1 MPNGL
6 AQSGPVPSGGAATNW
21 LNAAQWGVFNQGQ
34 MAEYQSPPVTTA
46 SAWNAA
52 VSAFDTDGV
61 ANQLQRMGVGYLIH
75 CIGQNSGYYC
85 SPNATYDSIVGYSPS
100 HCSTRDLVA
109 DLYTSLNARGIGL
122 MVYLPSG
129 APQNDSQAVA
139 ALQWHNDTDGQR
151 LADFQVMWQNIIT
164 EWSERWGSKVQG
176 WWFDG
181 VVYGSAM
188 YNFASPPNWDS
199 FAAAARSGN
208 RTSIIAFNNGP
219 NNPIDAVAPQED
231 YTAGEENYGALG
243 IFSNSRWMTAP
254 ADATE
259 GANSQVMTHVL
270 TFAGSW
276 WAQGNSPYNTTP
288 QLISATNSIVNPGGA
303 FTWDMPLI
311 NPSGLIEPAFESPF
325 TTVAD
330 QLLGRYIVN
339 DTSSTITYGG
349 GTWTY
354 SSGRGVGDYDDDVH
368 FTTANGAYAQFTFNG
383 SGVQI
388 LSERDSDMGNV
399 QIYLDGTL
407 MITYDCYLT
416 GGKRTRQVIYEV
428 KGLASGSH
436 SVKLVKVDGSYAIL
450 DAYRVLS
457 QLQAVVN
464 DNDPTISYVGSSW
477 RSDTG
482 RNVTDYNQDVHFTTN
497 VGDYFS
503 YTFTGTGIQYITEND
518 TDMGNV
524 QIYLDGVSQGTYNC
538 YASGGKVTQQPV
550 FTSLGLTH
558 GSHTIKVQM
567 VSGAYCILDC
577 LRVYA

>member
-1 MPNGL
+1 
-6 AQSGPVPSGGAATNW
+6 
-21 LNAAQWGVFNQGQ
+21 
-34 MAEYQSPPVTTA
+34 
-46 SAWNAA
+46 
-52 VSAFDTDGV
+52 
-61 ANQLQRMGVGYLIH
+61 
-75 CIGQNSGYYC
+75 
-85 SPNATYDSIVGYSPS
+85 
-100 HCSTRDLVA
+100 
-109 DLYTSLNARGIGL
+109 
-122 MVYLPSG
+122 
-129 APQNDSQAVA
+129 
-139 ALQWHNDTDGQR
+139 
-151 LADFQVMWQNIIT
+151 MWQNIIT